1 MFGHPGTGTTLCLDY
16 FLVRRLAQGFPT
28 FFYDG
33 GLWFFDTNGA
43 MAVDP
48 GDFQIDTY
56 PTSEVWGLINSG
68 TQIPPTL
75 VESSFFLV
83 FAGRPPNIQY
93 NYVDAHHP
101 GSRFHFFQP
110 LSQTELLQDIKAAS
124 LTDLERIFARELSF
138 LTSSLIPR
146 KDPYLR
152 LILIKPAI
160 TTDEDGQEVVIRDKG
175 GATFVTETIEQR
187 VRQFL
192 DKGEIVSLPQGL
204 QASS

>member
-110 LSQTELLQDIKAAS
+110 LSQTELLQANRVQIHEAS
-124 LTDLERIFARELSF
+124 DEAIIQFYREYGPSAYDCY
-138 LTSSLIPR
+138 SSLR
-146 KDPYLR
+146 SPYR
-152 LILIKPAI
+152 
-160 TTDEDGQEVVIRDKG
+160 
-175 GATFVTETIEQR
+175 
-187 VRQFL
+187 
-192 DKGEIVSLPQGL
+192 
-204 QASS
+204 